1 MTTRPVS
8 IVDFAF
14 QPDQLTIVF
23 GDEVVW
29 TNNGNT
35 THTVTADDDTFDS
48 GDIAP
53 RGTFSL
59 TFDKGRGTVTY
70 HCSIHPD
77 MKGAI
82 TIT

>member
-1 MTTRPVS
+1 MATHTVS

-14 QPDQLTIVF
+14 RPDQLTIPF
-23 GDEVVW
+23 GDTVVW
-29 TNNGNT
+29 SDDGST
-35 THTVTADDDTFDS
+35 THTVTADDGTFDS

-53 RGTFSL
+53 GGTFAL
-59 TFDKGRGTVTY
+59 TFDRGRGTVAY

-77 MKGAI
+77 MRGAV